1 MSPQDLTGQDVK
13 AIAERVLFEEARA
26 LDEQR
31 FEDWLALY
39 AREAAFWVPAWTDEG
54 RPTRDPST
62 ELSLIYCDRA
72 QLSERV
78 GRVEGGRSLASS
90 PLPRTAH
97 IVSNVIAQ
105 ALDRDRIRVTSVA
118 TTHAF
123 NVKRR
128 SAATAFALVEHEL
141 AREDGAW
148 RIARKTIQLQNDY
161 IATMMDFYTV

>member
-1 MSPQDLTGQDVK
+1 MSGQD
-13 AIAERVLFEEARA
+13 IASITARVLYEEARA

-31 FEDWLALY
+31 FEDWLAMY
-39 AREAAFWVPAWTDEG
+39 ADDAVYWVPAWTDDE
-54 RPTRDPST
+54 RLTDDPET
-62 ELSLIYCDRA
+62 ELSLIHCTRA
-72 QLSERV
+72 QLAERV

-97 IVSNVIAQ
+97 IVSNVIAEQ
-105 ALDRDRIRVTSVA
+105 FAPDHIRVSSVA

-128 SAATAFALVEHEL
+128 SVTTAFALVTHDL
-141 AREDGAW
+141 VRHGDQYLW
-148 RIARKTIQLQNDY
+148 RIKRKKITLQNDY